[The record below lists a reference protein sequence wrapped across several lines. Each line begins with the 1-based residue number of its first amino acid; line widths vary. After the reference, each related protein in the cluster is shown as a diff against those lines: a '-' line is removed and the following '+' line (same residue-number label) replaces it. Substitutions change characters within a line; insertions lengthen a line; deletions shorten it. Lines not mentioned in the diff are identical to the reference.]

1 MTKIIRLPQVVE
13 RTGIS
18 RSLIYRLI
26 KEGNFPEQIHT
37 SKRTS
42 GWLESEVNE
51 WVQSRRDDSR
61 SSKEE
66 SWKQRNIGNNEN
78 R

>member
-1 MTKIIRLPQVVE
+1 MTRIIRLPEVVE

-26 KEGNFPEQIHT
+26 KEGSFPEQIHT

-42 GWLESEVNE
+42 GWLESEVND
-51 WVQSRRDDSR
+51 WVQSRIDESR
-61 SSKEE
+61 KCKEAA
-66 SWKQRNIGNNEN
+66 
-78 R
+78 